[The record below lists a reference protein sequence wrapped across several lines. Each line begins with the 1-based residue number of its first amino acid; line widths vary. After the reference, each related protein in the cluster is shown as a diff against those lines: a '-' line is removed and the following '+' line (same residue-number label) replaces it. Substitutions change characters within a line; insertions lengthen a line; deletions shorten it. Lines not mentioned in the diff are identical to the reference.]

1 MMLLSHVNLNTN
13 HFAFLIYQTYERCD
27 LTSLLAQELKVANFL
42 WGPIFAF
49 QDN

>member
-27 LTSLLAQELKVANFL
+27 LTSLLALANFL